1 MNNPLLDSKTNGL
14 TYAANAMKGS
24 KVCTQITFEESEC
37 ERSELAK
44 EAIKRMKIKGKG
56 RESR

>member
-1 MNNPLLDSKTNGL
+1 MLDSKTNGL